1 LIRVAQVEPAKGR
14 ASGRLL
20 KTLEVKS
27 VSRVEDRWV
36 VTAAVFKD
44 VLKQGA
50 GTEFRVLSIEFD
62 VPIPA
67 ELFTKASL
75 RK

>member
-1 LIRVAQVEPAKGR
+1 VA
-14 ASGRLL
+14 
-20 KTLEVKS
+20 
-27 VSRVEDRWV
+27 
-36 VTAAVFKD
+36 TAAVFKD
-44 VLKQGA
+44 VLEQGE
-50 GTEFRVLSIEFD
+50 GTEFKVFSIEFD